1 VAWSLDAA
9 EDRRAIADV
18 EPLKGSNVLELI
30 EAVCGRL
37 SAHGISAYAVD
48 VTSPDV
54 AAAGLS
60 VVHVL
65 APELCQLDVVAG
77 CRFLGGRR
85 LYEAAF
91 EAGFVP
97 RPLGSDDLNPD
108 PHPFP

>member
-1 VAWSLDAA
+1 
-9 EDRRAIADV
+9 
-18 EPLKGSNVLELI
+18 VLELI

-108 PHPFP
+108 PHPCP